1 MDWSVDLFV
10 LAHILGG
17 AALGLIIGYERSYHG
32 RAAGMRT
39 YALVAM
45 STTLLTLVTS
55 LPHSWVPAF
64 AQATGSA
71 DPTRV
76 IQGILT
82 GIGFLGSGVILK
94 EGLSIRGLSTSASIW
109 MTATIGIVFGLGFY
123 LVAVA
128 ATVVMVAVMSEF
140 RFIETM
146 LPHQI
151 IVHLDLA
158 FAVDRAPDSAALRE
172 RMRRYGF
179 EVSNYS
185 IHADVQAGRLEFALS
200 LRAVG
205 RNNADVLAAD
215 LAKDGDL
222 RDYRLTP
229 ERN

>member
-1 MDWSVDLFV
+1 MVSLNRVNRRLQGCRMRESSMGDGSALHMDWSVDLFV

-17 AALGLIIGYERSYHG
+17 ATLGLVIGYERSYHG

-64 AQATGSA
+64 AQTAGTS

-109 MTATIGIVFGLGFY
+109 LTATI
-123 LVAVA
+123 
-128 ATVVMVAVMSEF
+128 
-140 RFIETM
+140 
-146 LPHQI
+146 
-151 IVHLDLA
+151 
-158 FAVDRAPDSAALRE
+158 
-172 RMRRYGF
+172 
-179 EVSNYS
+179 
-185 IHADVQAGRLEFALS
+185 
-200 LRAVG
+200 
-205 RNNADVLAAD
+205 
-215 LAKDGDL
+215 
-222 RDYRLTP
+222 
-229 ERN
+229 